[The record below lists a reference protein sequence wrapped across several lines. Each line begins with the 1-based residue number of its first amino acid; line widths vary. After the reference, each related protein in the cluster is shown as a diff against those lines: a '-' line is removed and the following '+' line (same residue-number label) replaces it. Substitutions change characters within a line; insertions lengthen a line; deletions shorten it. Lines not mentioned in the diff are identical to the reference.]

1 MEKQFVMKTY
11 NNTGDVKQVPI
22 DDLQSFRNHTFHVQ
36 KDDEMQKLMDSIRN
50 NGIMEPIVAFINE
63 EGVPEIISGHRRHW
77 VATQLGFDMVPVVL
91 KDTDRDT
98 ATLMMGEANLMHRKT
113 IRPSEKAYTYRSM
126 LKALCH
132 SMGRTE
138 EGRFA
143 TEEATSSILA
153 ERIGESRTQMYRFI
167 RLTELIPDLLTLV
180 DAGKMGLRPA
190 VELSYLSDEYQ
201 AFVFACYEEMGVTPS
216 AAKAKEMHRLFEQG
230 QLSESRIKQLLAEQT
245 GGLADR
251 ENILTLHSPI
261 LMAHLSGC
269 CSLGEKEARLIRGL
283 KLLEEKERGGDYGG

>member
-1 MEKQFVMKTY
+1 MENQFVVKTY
-11 NNTGDVKQVPI
+11 DNTGEVKQIPI
-22 DDLQSFRNHTFHVQ
+22 DELHAFRNHTFQVRA
-36 KDDEMQKLMDSIRN
+36 DDEMEKLTESIRN
-50 NGIMEPIVAFINE
+50 NGIMEPIIAFINE
-63 EGVPEIISGHRRHW
+63 EGQPEIISGHRRHW
-77 VATQLGFDMVPVVL
+77 VATQLGIDMVPVIL
-91 KDTDRDT
+91 KDINRDT
-98 ATLMMGEANLMHRKT
+98 ATLMMGEANLMHRNK
-113 IRPSEKAYTYRSM
+113 ILPSEKALTYRSM

-132 SMGRTE
+132 NMERTE

-143 TEEATSSILA
+143 SEEATSSILA

-201 AFVFACYEEMGVTPS
+201 AFVFACYEELGVTPS
-216 AAKAKEMHRLFEQG
+216 AAKAKEMHRLFEQD
-230 QLSESRIKQLLAEQT
+230 QLSDSRIKKLLAEQT

-251 ENILTLHSPI
+251 KNILTLHSPI

>member
-1 MEKQFVMKTY
+1 MSNQFVVKDY
-11 NNTGDVKQVPI
+11 DAADEVKQIPVN
-22 DDLQSFRNHTFHVQ
+22 DLHVFKNHTFQVRE
-36 KDDEMQKLMDSIRN
+36 DDEMKRLMESIRN
-50 NGIMEPIVAFINE
+50 NRIMEPLIAFINE

-77 VATQLGFDMVPVVL
+77 VATELGFEVVPVVI
-91 KDTDRDT
+91 KHIDRDM
-98 ATLMMGEANLMHRKT
+98 ATLMMGEANLMHRNK
-113 IRPSEKAYTYRSM
+113 ILPSEKAFTYQSM
-126 LKALCH
+126 LKAVDHGLDQ
-132 SMGRTE
+132 TE
-138 EGRFA
+138 ERKIAGD
-143 TEEATSSILA
+143 TLA
-153 ERIGESRTQMYRFI
+153 KRIGESRAQMYRFI

-201 AFVFACYEEMGVTPS
+201 AFVFACYEELGVTPS
-216 AAKAKEMHRLFEQG
+216 AAKAKEMHRLFEQD
-230 QLSESRIKQLLAEQT
+230 QLSDSRIKKLLAEQT

-283 KLLEEKERGGDYGG
+283 KLLEERERGGNYGS